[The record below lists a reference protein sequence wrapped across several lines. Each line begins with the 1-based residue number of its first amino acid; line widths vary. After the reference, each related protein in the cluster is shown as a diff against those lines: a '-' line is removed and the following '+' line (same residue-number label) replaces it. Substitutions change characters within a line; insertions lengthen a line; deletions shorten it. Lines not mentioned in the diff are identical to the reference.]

1 MLSAAQIKDD
11 ASFEGSESDEDM
23 VSGSDRP
30 DLWQHISA
38 SQALDRI
45 GGHVFSVATFLLFEL
60 GKQMGAKLK
69 KQERLST
76 GAHARAPPRAPPP
89 LLTDVRELLH
99 RSQSCAS
106 QAVGSRTPIFT
117 IPGVRLALKLQG
129 GSPVHLS
136 PTFLSITQL
145 HTFAQ
150 VRCCV
155 PCTTSTPSM
164 CVLGCG
170 HAQGLSR
177 LCARSHTHT
186 HVEALH

>member
-186 HVEALH
+186 C